1 MSLSSSVSKPIRGRR
16 VIERTR
22 PSECFSKM
30 GSRVTTVVAL
40 GGLISV
46 VTFITIDRFDSEEDD
61 QERS

>member
-1 MSLSSSVSKPIRGRR
+1 MSKNQ
-16 VIERTR
+16 
-22 PSECFSKM
+22 SEVGGSLREQDPVNCFSKM

>member
-1 MSLSSSVSKPIRGRR
+1 
-16 VIERTR
+16 
-22 PSECFSKM
+22 M